1 LEEYWVSL
9 KICIRNGYTIT
20 DASMWKDYID
30 LLRYFGKD
38 TNNPKYV
45 CPTDL
50 KTEHDILVAKK
61 NERIKREKLA
71 KARQKAIETANALK
85 RFGKRPTYRLTY
97 RPSTT

>member
-1 LEEYWVSL
+1 
-9 KICIRNGYTIT
+9 
-20 DASMWKDYID
+20 MWKDYID